1 MLRIFYYIITV
12 KSQILISSFEKQKK
26 TRGKIWFAKKFHN
39 YVHAGTSSLDAD
51 FSSWFANNSFHY
63 KSILWYML
71 VLLIYILQCLVQA
84 SACNSCYLYLYILY
98 ILVIRY
104 LFTCWYFA
112 TFYLMDFFTTLR
124 HLDNYFPP
132 NTLLLFAIK
141 YSVIC
146 LIFCLYMLILFNL
159 TMSFYHCEN

>member
-1 MLRIFYYIITV
+1 MLSIFYYIITV

-26 TRGKIWFAKKFHN
+26 KGGKIWFAKKFHN

-112 TFYLMDFFTTLR
+112 TFYLMDFFTTV
-124 HLDNYFPP
+124 HYD
-132 NTLLLFAIK
+132 TWTI
-141 YSVIC
+141 
-146 LIFCLYMLILFNL
+146 IFLLILFCYLLLNIL
-159 TMSFYHCEN
+159 SYAWYFVFICWYFLI

>member
-84 SACNSCYLYLYILY
+84 SACNSCYLYMYIY
-98 ILVIRY
+98 IYTIY
-104 LFTCWYFA
+104 TGNSLF
-112 TFYLMDFFTTLR
+112 
-124 HLDNYFPP
+124 
-132 NTLLLFAIK
+132 I
-141 YSVIC
+141 
-146 LIFCLYMLILFNL
+146 YMLVFCNFLSNGFFYYITTPGQLF
-159 TMSFYHCEN
+159 SS

>member
-1 MLRIFYYIITV
+1 MLIFRHDLLIIVFITNRYFDICWFFLSIFYSV
-12 KSQILISSFEKQKK
+12 
-26 TRGKIWFAKKFHN
+26 W
-39 YVHAGTSSLDAD
+39 
-51 FSSWFANNSFHY
+51 Y
-63 KSILWYML
+63 KHQL
-71 VLLIYILQCLVQA
+71 VIVVIYI
-84 SACNSCYLYLYILY
+84 YIYILY

-124 HLDNYFPP
+124 HLDNYSPP
-132 NTLLLFAIK
+132 KTLLLFAIK